1 MAGSEVGDGDVD
13 DVVAGLAVEAGWVG
27 FCTEVST
34 QLAMLESKVEIF
46 LELYSAASLSN
57 LTVNCTYLYW

>member
-13 DVVAGLAVEAGWVG
+13 DVVARLAVEAGWVG

-46 LELYSAASLSN
+46 LELYSGG
-57 LTVNCTYLYW
+57 